1 MRFVLGAL
9 ALVLIAACGSEDT
22 TEVAP
27 AKITPVEEG
36 IVAFAEIKPILD
48 ARCIGCHGTQEPK
61 DGVNLTSYTSVM
73 KGGEKGPIVVAGK
86 PEESELVEIIDGS
99 HEPRMPFKQDPL
111 TDEEIAKISDWVAQG
126 AKE

>member
-9 ALVLIAACGSEDT
+9 ALVVIAACG
-22 TEVAP
+22 TEENTVVAP
-27 AKITPVEEG
+27 EKTSPMETG
-36 IVAFAEIKPILD
+36 MLAFADIEPILD
-48 ARCIGCHGTQEPK
+48 ARCVGCHGIEEPK
-61 DGVNLTSYTSVM
+61 DGVNLTDYASVM
-73 KGGEKGPIVVAGK
+73 VGGEHGPIVVAGK
-86 PEESELVEIIDGS
+86 PDESELVEVISAG